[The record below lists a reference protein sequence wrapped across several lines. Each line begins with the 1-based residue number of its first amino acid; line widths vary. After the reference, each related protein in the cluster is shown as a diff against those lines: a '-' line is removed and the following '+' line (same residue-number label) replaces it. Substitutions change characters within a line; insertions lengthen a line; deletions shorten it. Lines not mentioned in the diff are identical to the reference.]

1 MLTDVFTVP
10 EKASGRFRRGQPE
23 KPSSGFDVDSVLN
36 KGLDRKKNKIS
47 KDNSIPEFKQ
57 ALRHRLGA
65 ANKDEE
71 LENAVK
77 DMAQIVQ
84 SLIKE
89 SMGDKDYAR
98 AQENIGV
105 MREQCI
111 EFEISQVYNDFLR
124 DLKKQISSGALGGDR
139 REMWSKY
146 IMWPAQG
153 RLGLITKRQSESSDV
168 TEEEAQQVRTGSM
181 LYGVQKTNAL
191 FYSSGRAR
199 LRPLRSMRGRI
210 CFQQR
215 QDDVRSYV
223 GPPRPLSG
231 EVGIY
236 SWSSQVQESIELWD
250 SIELDQNQKFVLKS
264 KKW

>member
-10 EKASGRFRRGQPE
+10 EKATGKFRRGQPE
-23 KPSSGFDVDSVLN
+23 KPSSGFDVDSLLN

-47 KDNSIPEFKQ
+47 KDNAIPEFKQ
-57 ALRHRLGA
+57 ALHHRLGA

-77 DMAQIVQ
+77 DMGQIVR

-111 EFEISQVYNDFLR
+111 SFEIPQVYNNFLR
-124 DLKKQISSGALGGDR
+124 DLKKQVSSGALGGDR

-153 RLGLITKRQSESSDV
+153 RLGLITKGQCEDSTV
-168 TEEEAQQVRTGSM
+168 TEEEAQQVRSAT
-181 LYGVQKTNAL
+181 
-191 FYSSGRAR
+191 
-199 LRPLRSMRGRI
+199 
-210 CFQQR
+210 
-215 QDDVRSYV
+215 
-223 GPPRPLSG
+223 
-231 EVGIY
+231 
-236 SWSSQVQESIELWD
+236 QVTAVTIS
-250 SIELDQNQKFVLKS
+250 
-264 KKW
+264 